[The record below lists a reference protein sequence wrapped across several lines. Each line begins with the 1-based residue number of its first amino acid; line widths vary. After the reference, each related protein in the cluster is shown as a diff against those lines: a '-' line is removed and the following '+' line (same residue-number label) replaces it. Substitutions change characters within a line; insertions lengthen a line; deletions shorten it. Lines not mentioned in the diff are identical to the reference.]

1 MHNPGINRRGQND
14 QSLLAESVCQA
25 SSIAQIKLDGLP
37 NWKKRDEFEKISAN
51 DIWRVDS

>member
-25 SSIAQIKLDGLP
+25 SSIAQRKLDGLP